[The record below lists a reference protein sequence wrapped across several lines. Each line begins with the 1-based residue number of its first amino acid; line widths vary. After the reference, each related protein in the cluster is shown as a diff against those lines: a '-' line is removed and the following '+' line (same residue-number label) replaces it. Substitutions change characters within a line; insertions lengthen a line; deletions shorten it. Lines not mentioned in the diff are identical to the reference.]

1 MSEELRRKVLDYL
14 RGHHVLTLATV
25 GPDGP
30 AAASLFYACNDALNL
45 YFLSDPASQHCVNL
59 EANPRVAVTVH
70 GDQSDWRQIQGVQ
83 LWGTAGQV
91 TNPHELRHALATY
104 TSRFPFVGEMM
115 RSLSVLSPQGESS
128 PELAGRLRAA
138 RLYRIT
144 PQRVRWIDN
153 TMGFAHKEEF
163 EP

>member
-30 AAASLFYACNDALNL
+30 AAASLFYACDDAWNL
-45 YFLSDPASQHCVNL
+45 YFLSDPSSQHCRNL
-59 EANPRVAVTVH
+59 SANPQVAITIH
-70 GDQSDWRQIQGVQ
+70 SDQSDWRQIQGVQ
-83 LWGTAGQV
+83 LWGTARQV
-91 TNPHELRHALATY
+91 TGLGELVHALQVYGA
-104 TSRFPFVGEMM
+104 RFPFVRALMTDPET
-115 RSLSVLSPQGESS
+115 SESDR
-128 PELAGRLRAA
+128 ELISGLRTAK
-138 RLYRIT
+138 LYRIT

-153 TMGFAHKEEF
+153 TVGFAHKEEF

>member
-1 MSEELRRKVLDYL
+1 MTEEVRWKVLDYL
-14 RGHHVLTLATV
+14 RDHHVLSLATV

-30 AAASLFYACNDALNL
+30 AAASLFYACDDALNL

-70 GDQSDWRQIQGVQ
+70 GDQDDWREIQGAQ

-91 TNPHELRHALATY
+91 TDPDELRHALVAY
-104 TSRFPFVGEMM
+104 TARFPFVGEMM
-115 RSLSVLSPQGESS
+115 RSPDALSPGLVS
-128 PELAGRLRAA
+128 RLRAA
-138 RLYRIT
+138 RFYRIT

-153 TMGFAHKEEF
+153 TVGFAHKEEF